1 MNNLSLVLM
10 DISVQNRQE
19 AYKELANQISLLVS
33 EDTEKIEELLY
44 YRERQGSIEVAKG
57 VLLPHCEGNF
67 QHHVLVITRLK
78 PPIREWSKDIQCV
91 DLIIGL
97 AIAVSQDKSC
107 IKTLMR
113 RLADESFINQLKQLT
128 KEELREI
135 IYGKQRYS

>member
-1 MNNLSLVLM
+1 
-10 DISVQNRQE
+10 
-19 AYKELANQISLLVS
+19 
-33 EDTEKIEELLY
+33 EKIEELLY

-78 PPIREWSKDIQCV
+78 SPIREWSKDIQCV

-107 IKTLMR
+107 IKTLIYVSDR
-113 RLADESFINQLKQLT
+113 DQFIESK
-128 KEELREI
+128 
-135 IYGKQRYS
+135 

>member
-1 MNNLSLVLM
+1 
-10 DISVQNRQE
+10 
-19 AYKELANQISLLVS
+19 
-33 EDTEKIEELLY
+33 LY

-78 PPIREWSKDIQCV
+78 SPIREWSKDIQCV

-97 AIAVSQDKSC
+97 AIAVSQDKSG

-135 IYGKQRYS
+135 IYGNQRYS